1 MKNVRFYDRQRLMS
15 FTVTREGETKAGEK
29 FLTVKENSLDAIAK
43 SPAKFVLL
51 GIPEDIGIRANHGI
65 PGASKMWEKSIQKIC
80 NVQHNEFFDAES
92 ILVLGEMN
100 LDDLM
105 EQSKNASVEKLRE
118 LTSEIDDRVAPVIEA
133 IVKAG
138 KEAIVIGGG
147 HNNSY
152 PLLKGASKAM
162 GRPMI
167 CINIDP
173 HCDLRKLEGRHSG
186 NGFSYALSEKYLEH
200 YFVIGLHQN
209 YNSQYLLDQFHANA
223 NLHYFSFED
232 WLKGE
237 IIWEECFEHIF
248 EATGGKAFGFEF
260 DLDSISGFPTSAATP
275 SGFNENDA
283 RIMINHVALNFK
295 LKYFHIAEGAPDML
309 PGKAD
314 LSAKMIAYMVTDYVK
329 ARTEN

>member
-1 MKNVRFYDRQRLMS
+1 MKNVRIYDSQRLLS
-15 FTVTREGETKAGEK
+15 LTAIREGETKAGEK
-29 FLTVKENSLDAIAK
+29 FAVLSGNELSSLSK
-43 SPAKFVLL
+43 SPAKFVLF
-51 GIPEDIGIRANHGI
+51 GIPEDIGIRANLGI
-65 PGASKMWEKSIQKIC
+65 PGSSKMWEKAIQKIC
-80 NVQHNEFFDAES
+80 NVQHNEFFNAES
-92 ILVLGEMN
+92 VLVLGEVE

-105 EQSKNASVEKLRE
+105 EKSKNATIQELRQI
-118 LTSEIDDRVAPVIEA
+118 TSEIDNRVAPIIEA

-152 PLLKGASKAM
+152 PLLKGASKAL
-162 GRPMI
+162 GRTMN

-173 HCDLRKLEGRHSG
+173 HSDLRKMEGRHSG

-209 YNSQYLLDQFHANA
+209 YNSQYLLDLFRENA

-237 IIWEECFEHIF
+237 IIWEDCFEHIF

-260 DLDSISGFPTSAATP
+260 DLDSIAGFPTSAATP

-295 LKYFHIAEGAPDML
+295 LIYFHITEGAPDLL
-309 PGKAD
+309 PGKED

-329 ARTEN
+329 ARTAN